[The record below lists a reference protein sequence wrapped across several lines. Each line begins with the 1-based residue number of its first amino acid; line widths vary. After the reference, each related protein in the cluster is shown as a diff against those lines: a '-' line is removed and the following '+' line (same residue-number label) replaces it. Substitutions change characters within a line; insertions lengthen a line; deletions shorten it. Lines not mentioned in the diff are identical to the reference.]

1 MRCDLP
7 YLAYAN
13 SHKCV
18 PRPAHL
24 SRKSNSRSPPV
35 SRTVDISREDTASEK
50 KIETGLR
57 ELHDRRFSGPGLD
70 SPVVTPKEPI
80 GHCQDHV
87 FSVRPCRIQEK
98 TDFWTPLNRYLLAT
112 VAHTGTAG
120 WHVLGGVR
128 QPANRRLRGWMVYL
142 LCHRKRVSVC
152 YRAPQAHHLLA
163 ASDHPHT
170 RDRVSHIS
178 QPTLQAVSAIITY
191 CPCEVSIGPN
201 TY

>member
-13 SHKCV
+13 SHKRV

-35 SRTVDISREDTASEK
+35 PRTVDISGEDTASEK

-87 FSVRPCRIQEK
+87 LSVRPCRIQEK

-112 VAHTGTAG
+112 VAHTGGVARSG
-120 WHVLGGVR
+120 WSTPASEQETSGMDGLLALSSQKGQRMLSSATGASLTSCQRSSPHSGSGEPHFAAHVTG
-128 QPANRRLRGWMVYL
+128 
-142 LCHRKRVSVC
+142 RVSDNYVLPV
-152 YRAPQAHHLLA
+152 R
-163 ASDHPHT
+163 
-170 RDRVSHIS
+170 
-178 QPTLQAVSAIITY
+178 
-191 CPCEVSIGPN
+191 G
-201 TY
+201 